1 MTYTRD
7 PIRLHL
13 AGRVFAPPVLATL
26 TLLLLALPDAA
37 WAGDNIFGTDSPLTK
52 FVDFT
57 TGPFA
62 YLVVIVA
69 MVATVGV
76 LALGGEFSGFSR
88 RMPIVVVAGGI
99 VILAQTVLGN
109 LFGAGRAAT
118 LPPDMAIQLEERMSG
133 DWSAPGT
140 EPPSRNMSPMN
151 DQQVG
156 APR

>member
-1 MTYTRD
+1 MKRHLETA
-7 PIRLHL
+7 PVPLVGHRLLSCAL
-13 AGRVFAPPVLATL
+13 ALG
-26 TLLLLALPDAA
+26 LLALPDAA

-62 YLVVIVA
+62 YMVVIVA
-69 MVATVGV
+69 LVATVGV

-88 RMPIVVVAGGI
+88 RIPIVVVAGGI

-118 LPPDMAIQLEERMSG
+118 LPPGMAQQIEERLSG
-133 DWSAPGT
+133 GDRAPEATLPPEDTSPTDT
-140 EPPSRNMSPMN
+140 EQTGASR
-151 DQQVG
+151 
-156 APR
+156 